1 MKQYCND
8 YLNDNIFIDI
18 FSEKCEIKSKDII
31 KILKYNK
38 NNSVKFIQ
46 MLDTLNDKIDL
57 SDSYVSKKIGKYIK
71 KFSIA
76 DKVSCF
82 MSLYPEIIL
91 VVNFIQYLQ
100 NFINCFPYWNDDNKI
115 EFYIELFKFPEYCYF
130 LSKHK
135 DKILSEIPLL
145 DKIPKLGELNSDV
158 ESDADENGN
167 LKDFIEDDEEE
178 IFSDIDNNKIP
189 IKKYIEES
197 AEESDYISDEDN
209 KTDQDNTD
217 IDNSLEKPK
226 SDDSC
231 SDLSD

>member
-1 MKQYCND
+1 
-8 YLNDNIFIDI
+8 
-18 FSEKCEIKSKDII
+18 
-31 KILKYNK
+31 
-38 NNSVKFIQ
+38 

-57 SDSYVSKKIGKYIK
+57 SDSYVSRKIGKYIK

-100 NFINCFPYWNDDNKI
+100 NFINCFPHWNDDNKI
-115 EFYIELFKFPEYCYF
+115 EFYTELFKFPEYCYF

-145 DKIPKLGELNSDV
+145 DKIPKLGELNDV

-167 LKDFIEDDEEE
+167 LKDFIEDDDEED
-178 IFSDIDNNKIP
+178 IFSDIENNKIP

-197 AEESDYISDEDN
+197 AEESDYISDEENDKPINKHLEDDYEESDYISDEDN

-226 SDDSC
+226 SDDSY